1 MGRGATGCVPT
12 GAEDV
17 GCGLGRAVKE
27 FSEVTNRGEFGAAIG
42 CVAGAGVAVAP
53 DGVLAAGRT

>member
-27 FSEVTNRGEFGAAIG
+27 FSEVTNRGEFGA
-42 CVAGAGVAVAP
+42 GVAVAP